1 VPTQRHG
8 ASSKI
13 VRVSR
18 QTRYSGAER
27 EAVLD
32 VFAEL
37 SKDKKEGTTVAE
49 VIEALRNADPHC
61 HSARRRAMDYK
72 EMKKLF
78 TYAVCQGTAAVYR
91 VCQRVY
97 TCACGIR

>member
-32 VFAEL
+32 VFADF
-37 SKDKKEGTTVAE
+37 SKDKKEGTTAAE
-49 VIEALRNADPHC
+49 VIEALRNADPHY

-72 EMKKLF
+72 EMKKLL
-78 TYAVCQGTAAVYR
+78 TYEAQCVKE
-91 VCQRVY
+91 QRRFI
-97 TCACGIR
+97 ACVSVRMCIR